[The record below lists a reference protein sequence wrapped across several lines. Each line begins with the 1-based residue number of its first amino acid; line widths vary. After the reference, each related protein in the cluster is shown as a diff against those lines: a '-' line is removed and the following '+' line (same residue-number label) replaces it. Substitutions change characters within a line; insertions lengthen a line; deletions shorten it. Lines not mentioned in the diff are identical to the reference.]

1 MGRKLSEEEKKFVSI
16 SKREKFEEILK
27 SLVITDRQKEI
38 AMLYYFHGNSY
49 SEIGDIIGA
58 SERTVSREI
67 RAFSKK
73 LSSFIDF

>member
-1 MGRKLSEEEKKFVSI
+1 MGRKLSDKEKELISL
-16 SKREKFEEILK
+16 SKREEFEKILE

-49 SEIGDIIGA
+49 SEIGNIVGS

>member
-1 MGRKLSEEEKKFVSI
+1 MGRKLSDKEKELISL
-16 SKREKFEEILK
+16 SKREEFEKILE

-49 SEIGDIIGA
+49 SEIGHIVGA

>member
-1 MGRKLSEEEKKFVSI
+1 MGRKLSDKEKEFISL
-16 SKREKFEEILK
+16 SKREEFEKILE

-49 SEIGDIIGA
+49 SEIGDIVGA
-58 SERTVSREI
+58 SERTISREI

-73 LSSFIDF
+73 LNSFIEL